1 MSYSIIL
8 PVHNEEKHIPE
19 LLSGLEPYAS
29 RHEVLVVDDGS
40 TDGSLD
46 LLQDCSFI
54 TLVNLNQNSGKGAA
68 IREGLTHA
76 KYNKIILTDGD
87 LELDPN
93 ELDQLMILDDDE
105 PTTCVFGTRYF
116 RINPFHSVL
125 DLGNFFF
132 TGLFNFIHQ
141 KNLTDALCCAKA
153 FFKTQVDPEKLKS
166 TGFDIDVELAALL
179 SSQNSYLKEVSLTYT
194 RRDWSEG
201 KKLRLK
207 DGWSILRRIVK
218 S

>member
-1 MSYSIIL
+1 MPYSIIL

-19 LLSGLEPYAS
+19 LLSELEPYAS
-29 RHEVLVVDDGS
+29 RHEILVVDDGS

-93 ELDQLMILDDDE
+93 ELDQLMILNDEE
-105 PTTCVFGTRYF
+105 PTTCVFGTRYST
-116 RINPFHSVL
+116 INPFHSVL

-166 TGFDIDVELAALL
+166 IRFDIDVELAAILV
-179 SSQNSYLKEVSLTYT
+179 NKNVHVREIPLTYT
-194 RRDWSEG
+194 RRDLSEG
-201 KKLRLK
+201 KKLRLW
-207 DGWSILRRIVK
+207 DGLSILRRIVK

>member
-1 MSYSIIL
+1 MPYSIIL

-19 LLSGLEPYAS
+19 LLSELEPYAS

-40 TDGSLD
+40 TDGSLE

-54 TLVNLNQNSGKGAA
+54 TLVDLNQNSGKGVA
-68 IREGLTHA
+68 IREGLIHA
-76 KYNKIILTDGD
+76 NYDKIILTDGD

-105 PTTCVFGTRYF
+105 PTTCVFGTRYL
-116 RINPFHSVL
+116 RINLFHSVL

-141 KNLTDALCCAKA
+141 KNMTDALCCAKA
-153 FFKTQVDPEKLKS
+153 FFKSQVDPEQLKS
-166 TGFDIDVELAALL
+166 TGFDIDVELAAILV
-179 SSQNSYLKEVSLTYT
+179 NKNVHVREIPLTYT
-194 RRDWSEG
+194 RRDLSEG
-201 KKLRLK
+201 KKLRLW